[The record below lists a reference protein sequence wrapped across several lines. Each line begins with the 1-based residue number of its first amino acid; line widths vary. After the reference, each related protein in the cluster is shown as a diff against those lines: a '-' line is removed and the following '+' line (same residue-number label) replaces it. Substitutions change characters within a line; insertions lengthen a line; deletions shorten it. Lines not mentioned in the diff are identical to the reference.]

1 MNHTHTSAT
10 PFSWLPELLLALLIG
25 ASGAFIAG
33 YLLSLNQPP
42 DLVHYR
48 LNGLSLP
55 VPALLRGLPAAGALL
70 LPAIA
75 WRCGDFRLTLSRL
88 NRMLFPLLLPLPVI
102 PAAPDSYWTVL
113 FTAAAAGVAFYRA
126 GAVFSAEFLLK
137 RHSGAFRRA
146 APYLTAALFLIAV
159 LWGYYLQRRAYDSMF
174 LYFSDWGEYA
184 ENYLRLAFAENR
196 SFADFLAVAGHWNPA
211 VNLLMSA
218 ALHIYPQADT
228 IFLIN
233 AAAIGSAAPLSYA
246 LARSLKLPAALSLS
260 WAAIALLN
268 PVIANQPLALF
279 YGFHPINFMIPAVLG
294 FFICR
299 ARKQRGGMAALFLL
313 SLLIQETVAVFWA
326 GYAVYLLLKRRY
338 AAGIGL
344 FLFCV
349 MFFWLLSTVVM
360 PHLFAHGSYTQ
371 MFHYGNLGA
380 TPSEVLLSPFLRPA
394 AFWRTVFQWQ
404 NFAFAA
410 GLLAPVWLPV
420 LIRPRLAAAALPL
433 LAGVCLQG
441 SPELKNLVMQ
451 YGVEITTLLLAAAI
465 LNTAAVYHGTPAPL
479 LNLPGRGIAAA
490 RHRTARAGGLT
501 LAALLAGT
509 ILYFLFGQY
518 PWQRIRNLPDGTN
531 VLRHL
536 FSRLPEES
544 GRIIATQRLRA
555 HALFERPTASLNAA
569 PQSGDIVM
577 LDLHDPSSSAGAL
590 EKMRAEL
597 ARRHTRP
604 VAWANW
610 FGSQLVCF
618 EVDPATPPPGAPPF
632 LRQMEDGEFRS
643 FGQPLS
649 CGNPDFELR
658 LQGEPGG
665 KAVLLVRLRNRV
677 AYDIDLDI
685 RTRRGNKA
693 SRHTIPFAHGLFPA
707 YTQPEHQVFLLELP
721 GGFPEQ
727 IAVELIR
734 RPESG
739 PASTPR

>member
-25 ASGAFIAG
+25 ASGAFTAG
-33 YLLSLNQPP
+33 YLFCLNQPP

-55 VPALLRGLPAAGALL
+55 ASALLRWLPAAGALV

-88 NRMLFPLLLPLPVI
+88 NRMLFPLLLPMPVI

-218 ALHIYPQADT
+218 AVHIYPQADT

-313 SLLIQETVAVFWA
+313 SL
-326 GYAVYLLLKRRY
+326 R
-338 AAGIGL
+338 
-344 FLFCV
+344 C
-349 MFFWLLSTVVM
+349 
-360 PHLFAHGSYTQ
+360 
-371 MFHYGNLGA
+371 
-380 TPSEVLLSPFLRPA
+380 
-394 AFWRTVFQWQ
+394 
-404 NFAFAA
+404 
-410 GLLAPVWLPV
+410 
-420 LIRPRLAAAALPL
+420 
-433 LAGVCLQG
+433 
-441 SPELKNLVMQ
+441 
-451 YGVEITTLLLAAAI
+451 
-465 LNTAAVYHGTPAPL
+465 
-479 LNLPGRGIAAA
+479 
-490 RHRTARAGGLT
+490 
-501 LAALLAGT
+501 
-509 ILYFLFGQY
+509 
-518 PWQRIRNLPDGTN
+518 
-531 VLRHL
+531 
-536 FSRLPEES
+536 
-544 GRIIATQRLRA
+544 
-555 HALFERPTASLNAA
+555 
-569 PQSGDIVM
+569 
-577 LDLHDPSSSAGAL
+577 
-590 EKMRAEL
+590 
-597 ARRHTRP
+597 
-604 VAWANW
+604 
-610 FGSQLVCF
+610 
-618 EVDPATPPPGAPPF
+618 
-632 LRQMEDGEFRS
+632 
-643 FGQPLS
+643 
-649 CGNPDFELR
+649 
-658 LQGEPGG
+658 
-665 KAVLLVRLRNRV
+665 
-677 AYDIDLDI
+677 
-685 RTRRGNKA
+685 
-693 SRHTIPFAHGLFPA
+693 
-707 YTQPEHQVFLLELP
+707 
-721 GGFPEQ
+721 
-727 IAVELIR
+727 
-734 RPESG
+734 SG
-739 PASTPR
+739 PVTRSICC